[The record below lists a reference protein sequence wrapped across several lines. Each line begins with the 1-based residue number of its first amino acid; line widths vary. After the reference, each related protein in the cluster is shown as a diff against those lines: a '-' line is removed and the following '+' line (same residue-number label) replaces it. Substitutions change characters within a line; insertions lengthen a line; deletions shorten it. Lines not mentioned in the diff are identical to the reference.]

1 MPRCCGLQCAHDVS
15 SGLAYLHPSVI
26 HRDLKPSNI
35 LIDEHGRFKIADF
48 GISRVKVGAA
58 FQQTAAE
65 LAACPAVS
73 KPAAG
78 PLSCRYRQAVSCA
91 KPQPQSIYGVWPQAG
106 KVGADKAAAP
116 CCEA

>member
-1 MPRCCGLQCAHDVS
+1 MHLCCCLQCAHDVS

-58 FQQTAAE
+58 
-65 LAACPAVS
+65 LNRWLLC
-73 KPAAG
+73 
-78 PLSCRYRQAVSCA
+78 L
-91 KPQPQSIYGVWPQAG
+91 
-106 KVGADKAAAP
+106 
-116 CCEA
+116 

>member
-1 MPRCCGLQCAHDVS
+1 MPLRCGLQCAHDVS

-58 FQQTAAE
+58 VKQMAAGTAAC
-65 LAACPAVS
+65 AA
-73 KPAAG
+73 
-78 PLSCRYRQAVSCA
+78 
-91 KPQPQSIYGVWPQAG
+91 
-106 KVGADKAAAP
+106 
-116 CCEA
+116 